1 MTMNACDRKRSRGF
15 TYLGVLFAVAFMGV
29 TLALIAQIWS
39 TYDRRAKEQQLL
51 FVGSEF
57 RAAIQRYF
65 EASPGP
71 QKQFPA
77 SLEDL
82 LRDKRF
88 PDTRRYLRKIYT
100 DPLTGKADWGLVK
113 GVGGV
118 IVGVYSRAPGG
129 PVKIANFRNEFAFD
143 GKKSYAEWIFVVPV
157 GPGMVAATSANG
169 IAATVQ
175 NSSAGG
181 TDAASATIQFGQP
194 TVMSDGG
201 TTAVRD
207 GPPKVADSATR
218 EEACNAAYSA
228 DVAECEITF
237 PDTQY
242 AHWGS
247 PAKANCKVGSKSRLN
262 ECMKQH

>member
-1 MTMNACDRKRSRGF
+1 MTTNAYDRKRARGF

-39 TYDRRAKEQQLL
+39 TYDRRAKERQLL

-71 QKQFPA
+71 QKQFPT

-82 LRDKRF
+82 LRDRRF
-88 PDTRRYLRKIYT
+88 PDTRRYLRKIYS
-100 DPLTGKADWGLVK
+100 DPLTGKTDWGLVK
-113 GVGGV
+113 GSGGA
-118 IVGVYSRAPGG
+118 IVGVYSQAAGAPI
-129 PVKIANFRNEFAFD
+129 KTANFPNGFAFD
-143 GKKSYAEWIFVVPV
+143 GKRSYAEWIFAVSA
-157 GPGMVAATSANG
+157 GSGTMAASANG
-169 IAATVQ
+169 IAGNLQ

-181 TDAASATIQFGQP
+181 IVAVPASTLSNP
-194 TVMSDGG
+194 TTVVSDGV
-201 TTAVRD
+201 TNAVRD
-207 GPPKVADSATR
+207 GSPKVAESVSR

-228 DVAECEITF
+228 DVAECEIAF

-247 PAKANCKVGSKSRLN
+247 QAKANCKVGSKLRFN
-262 ECMKQH
+262 ECMKQN